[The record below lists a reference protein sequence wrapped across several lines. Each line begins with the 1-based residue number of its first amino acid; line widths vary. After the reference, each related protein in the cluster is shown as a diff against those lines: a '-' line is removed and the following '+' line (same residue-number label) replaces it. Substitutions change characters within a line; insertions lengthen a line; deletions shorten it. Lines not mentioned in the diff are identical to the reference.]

1 MPFSIPEHIACL
13 HTAML
18 YSIMDL
24 LLRTPYSI
32 KWWGKTGNKIWQ
44 NLGRIWIKKGWQ
56 TCKTSSKSNSS
67 SSDDSQEDRRGSD
80 WLSWPQSEPEAS
92 KGAGANGGKAMWGMS
107 FLPTG
112 FSSICSCPLGGS
124 WLCLGS
130 GGSAKVWPIRLR
142 VRGAGRVP
150 GTGSKWQSSQGR
162 GYLFIYCRAVP
173 F

>member
-56 TCKTSSKSNSS
+56 TCKTSSKSNSF

-92 KGAGANGGKAMWGMS
+92 KGAGANGGKAMWGDELS
-107 FLPTG
+107 PNWLFLHLLLSPWRFLALFG
-112 FSSICSCPLGGS
+112 VRRVSQSLADSPESPWS
-124 WLCLGS
+124 WKGPWNRQQM
-130 GGSAKVWPIRLR
+130 AE
-142 VRGAGRVP
+142 
-150 GTGSKWQSSQGR
+150 
-162 GYLFIYCRAVP
+162 
-173 F
+173 